1 MGPRGRG
8 SGRGQQG
15 GGAGGRGLGR
25 GGGRGGG
32 PGSGRGAGRG
42 RRRGGMGYLRPA
54 LLTLLRRDSGHGYNL
69 LQGLEELGFDT
80 EGMDPSIVYRALRDM
95 EEEGLVDSR
104 WGEESLG
111 PRRRVYSLTGDGEDM
126 VSASVKD
133 LEKARDEIDRLL
145 SAMKENG
152 SDSKTTAMNDKKKKE
167 VS

>member
-1 MGPRGRG
+1 M
-8 SGRGQQG
+8 
-15 GGAGGRGLGR
+15 
-25 GGGRGGG
+25 
-32 PGSGRGAGRG
+32 
-42 RRRGGMGYLRPA
+42 
-54 LLTLLRRDSGHGYNL
+54 TLLRRDSGHGYNL

-80 EGMDPSIVYRALRDM
+80 EGMDPSVVYRALRDM

>member
-1 MGPRGRG
+1 M
-8 SGRGQQG
+8 
-15 GGAGGRGLGR
+15 
-25 GGGRGGG
+25 
-32 PGSGRGAGRG
+32 
-42 RRRGGMGYLRPA
+42 
-54 LLTLLRRDSGHGYNL
+54 TLLRRDSGHGYNL

-80 EGMDPSIVYRALRDM
+80 EGMDPSVVYRALRDM

-152 SDSKTTAMNDKKKKE
+152 SDSTRENWSKPNCKYGQKRNGGGLMSKPDI
-167 VS
+167 

>member
-42 RRRGGMGYLRPA
+42 RRRSGMGYLRPA

-80 EGMDPSIVYRALRDM
+80 EGMDPSVVYRALRDM

-133 LEKARDEIDRLL
+133 LEKARDEIDRLI

-152 SDSKTTAMNDKKKKE
+152 SDSKTTAMNDKKKRR
-167 VS
+167 

>member
-80 EGMDPSIVYRALRDM
+80 EGMDPSVVYRALRDM